1 MFSIAKTV
9 TEYSWPV
16 VVHLPVDGGKV
27 EKQTFDA
34 SFKRVSQTRINEIR
48 EAIEAGKITD
58 VSLANEIL
66 VGWSGITDG
75 DEALVFSEASKVSLL
90 DIPTVA
96 AAIVRAFF
104 ESLSGAPRKN

>member
-1 MFSIAKTV
+1 MFSISKAV

-16 VVHLPVDGGKV
+16 VVHLPADGGKI
-27 EKQTFDA
+27 EKSTFDA
-34 SFKRVSQTRINEIR
+34 TFKRVSATRINEIR
-48 EAIEAGKITD
+48 EAIEAGRITD
-58 VSLANEIL
+58 VSLASEML
-66 VGWSGITDG
+66 VGWNGISDG
-75 DEALVFSEASKVSLL
+75 DEPLPYSETNKAAIL

>member
-1 MFSIAKTV
+1 MFSIKKAV
-9 TEYSWPV
+9 SEYSWPV
-16 VVHLPVDGGKV
+16 AVHLPVDGGKI

-34 SFKRVSQTRINEIR
+34 TFKRISATRINEIR

-58 VSLANEIL
+58 LSLAGEVLI
-66 VGWSGITDG
+66 GWTGVTDG
-75 DEALVFSEASKVSLL
+75 EDVVPFSETNKAALL

>member
-1 MFSIAKTV
+1 MFSISKAI

-16 VVHLPVDGGKV
+16 VVHLPADGGKV
-27 EKQTFDA
+27 EKSTFDA
-34 SFKRVSQTRINEIR
+34 TFKRVSATRINEIR

-58 VSLANEIL
+58 VGLATEVLN
-66 VGWSGITDG
+66 GWSGVSDG
-75 DEALVFSEASKVSLL
+75 DDALPYSEENKAALL